1 MGCARW
7 YLLRYCATSCSA
19 TVRYVLLALKVC
31 GHREREKYF
40 LLPRHDIIMETL
52 DAIKTRKSVRR
63 FQDRPVEREKMNALL
78 EAAVQAPSWTN
89 NQCWRF
95 IVVTEKETIEKL
107 TKANSNF
114 NSWLKDAPVVIVAC
128 ADPKDSGDWNGL
140 QYFMMDVSLAMHNL
154 VLMATDM
161 GLGTCYLG
169 AYDEMKVKEILGV
182 PDNIRV
188 AAMSPLGYPLDKKTL
203 RDKMKGAILRSSN
216 REPIEKVS
224 HWEKW

>member
-1 MGCARW
+1 
-7 YLLRYCATSCSA
+7 
-19 TVRYVLLALKVC
+19 
-31 GHREREKYF
+31 
-40 LLPRHDIIMETL
+40 METL

-89 NQCWRF
+89 KQCWRF

-128 ADPKDSGDWNGL
+128 ADPKDSGESNGM

-154 VLMATDM
+154 VLAATDM
-161 GLGTCYLG
+161 GLGTCYIG
-169 AYDEMKVKEILGV
+169 AFDEKRTREILEI
-182 PDNIRV
+182 PENIRV
-188 AAMSPLGYPLDKKTL
+188 VAMTPLGYSLDKKTL
-203 RDKMKGAILRSSN
+203 GDKITGAIFRSSI
-216 REPIEKVS
+216 RRDRK
-224 HWEKW
+224 